1 MGVREVKPLFQDN
14 AEKIGSRETMVL
26 STSGLNGDGVDEGID
41 WLVQAIQRNVANRPP
56 KNDEDD

>member
-1 MGVREVKPLFQDN
+1 MGVREVKTLFQDN

-26 STSGLNGDGVDEGID
+26 ATSGLNGDGVDEGID